1 MSQIDARIA
10 LGFQPQTQIQDPTNA
25 LAKMLQVQ
33 GAQQEGQMR
42 AMQMQDAQEART
54 SKNKLAELYQSS
66 MGADGKIDR
75 NKLYQGAAQGGLG
88 AQIPGLQKQF
98 ADVDEQAGKIGKTT
112 AETEKLQIASQRE
125 KLSLVGQLLNGVRDQ
140 ATYDQARATAQQ
152 NGLDVSAMP
161 PQYDPA
167 VVSQKLQQALTVEEQ
182 LAQVWKQKG
191 YDLDVRQQGEV
202 ERNNKTQNA
211 ISRGNLGVAQA
222 NLGLS
227 RERLALERS
236 APKGQFLETQDG
248 FVLGDPR
255 TGTTQPVL
263 GPNGQQMRGKTG
275 DKPLTEG
282 QAKAVAF
289 ASRMENSEKV
299 IGDLA
304 SKGVN
309 ASVPGSRLPLV
320 GDVISAAQPAERQM
334 LDQAKRDFINSVLRR
349 ESGAVISDS
358 EFSNAER
365 QYFPQV
371 GDSKQV
377 IEQKKRNRRVSID
390 GMRAD
395 VPQASQSKVDEISGG
410 GSGAPK
416 SGEVVDGYRF
426 KGGNP
431 ADAKNWEKN

>member
-1 MSQIDARIA
+1 MATIDSRIA
-10 LGFQPQTQIQDPTNA
+10 LGFQPQTQIENPQNA
-25 LAKMLQVQ
+25 LARVLQIQ
-33 GAQQEGQMR
+33 GAQQEAQMR
-42 AMQMQDAQEART
+42 GMQMQDAADARV
-54 SKNKLAELYQSS
+54 SKNKLAELYRSAT
-66 MGADGKIDR
+66 GADGKVDR
-75 NKLYQGAAQGGLG
+75 NRLYQGAAQQGLG

-98 ADVDEQAGKIGKTT
+98 ADADEQQGKIGKTA
-112 AETEKLQIASQRE
+112 AETEKLQIATARE
-125 KLSLVGQLLNGVRDQ
+125 QLAFLGQLAGGIRDQ
-140 ATYDQARATAQQ
+140 ASYDQAKALAQSK
-152 NGLDVSAMP
+152 GVDVSAFP

-167 VVSQKLQQALTVEEQ
+167 TVQAFQQQALTTEEQ

-191 YDLDVRQQGEV
+191 YDLDVRTQGER
-202 ERNNKTQNA
+202 ERSNKASEATA
-211 ISRGNLGVAQA
+211 RGNLGVAQA

-236 APKGQFLETQDG
+236 APRGQFLETQDG

-255 TGTTQPVL
+255 TGTVQPVL

-304 SKGVN
+304 KQGVN

-349 ESGAVISDS
+349 ESGAVISDA
-358 EFSNAER
+358 EFANAER

-395 VPQASQSKVDEISGG
+395 VPQASQSKVDEISGV
-410 GSGAPK
+410 SGAPK
-416 SGEVVDGYRF
+416 KGEVVDGYRF
-426 KGGNP
+426 KGGDP
-431 ADAKNWEKN
+431 ADSKNWEKN

>member
-1 MSQIDARIA
+1 MATIDSRIA

-33 GAQQEGQMR
+33 GMQQESQMR
-42 AMQMQDAQEART
+42 GLQMQDAADARV
-54 SKNKLAELYQSS
+54 SKNKLAELYRTSI
-66 MGADGKIDR
+66 GADGKVDR
-75 NKLYQGAAQGGLG
+75 NRLLQGAAQQGLG
-88 AQIPGLQKQF
+88 AQIPGLQKEF
-98 ADVDEQAGKIGKTT
+98 ADADEQQGKIGKTT

-167 VVSQKLQQALTVEEQ
+167 VVSQKLQQALSVEEQ

-191 YDLDVRQQGEV
+191 YDLDVRTQGER
-202 ERNNKTQNA
+202 ERSNKASEATA
-211 ISRGNLGVAQA
+211 RGNLGVAQA

-236 APKGQFLETQDG
+236 APRGQFLETQDG

-255 TGTTQPVL
+255 TGTVQPVL

-304 SKGVN
+304 KQGVN
-309 ASVPGSRLPLV
+309 VSVPGSRAPFV
-320 GDVISAAQPAERQM
+320 GGAINAMQPGERQR
-334 LDQAKRDFINSVLRR
+334 LDQAKRDFINAVLRR
-349 ESGAVISDS
+349 ESGAVISDA
-358 EFSNAER
+358 EFANAEK
-365 QYFPQV
+365 QYFPQI
-371 GDSKQV
+371 GEGK
-377 IEQKKRNRRVSID
+377 EQIDQKARNRRVSID

-395 VPQASQSKVDEISGG
+395 VPQASQSKVDEISGV
-410 GSGAPK
+410 SGAPK
-416 SGEVVDGYRF
+416 KGEVVDGYRF
-426 KGGNP
+426 KGGDP
-431 ADAKNWEKN
+431 ADSKNWEKN